1 MQARHNALRCC
12 FLLVDYCFV
21 GDQMLCESCGGDNP
35 ATNRFCH
42 GCGSALPMACS
53 ACNHLSPPG
62 SGFCGACGAALNAA
76 SRPIPAAAGHSTRP
90 LRGELK
96 QVTVL
101 FADLVSST
109 EIVAGLTAEDA
120 MQRLKPALDSMCD
133 GVERFEGTVV

>member
-1 MQARHNALRCC
+1 MRC
-12 FLLVDYCFV
+12 
-21 GDQMLCESCGGDNP
+21 ERCGGHNP

-42 GCGSALPMACS
+42 GCGTPLPLTCP
-53 ACNHLSPPG
+53 ACNRISPSG
-62 SGFCGACGAALNAA
+62 SAFCGNCGAPLAQIGGTHPLPNAEK
-76 SRPIPAAAGHSTRP
+76 

-120 MQRLKPALDSMCD
+120 MQRLKPALDDYAKTPSN
-133 GVERFEGTVV
+133 GSTAPLLEH